1 MVDDDRISPADLRRI
16 ADQALTLQEH
26 VLRRAWGL
34 VFGVTAANI
43 AVVLVLPLVVRAAG
57 LSEAYG
63 LLPRVL
69 ANTAVSLVG
78 DAFDIW
84 IFKRILDTSRVTRA
98 LRGSLWARTLRP
110 ATALAFFGACVA
122 VLLGALVFLRPD
134 FVVVLFALEATLLPL
149 FYLGLRVSFP
159 NRLPAEGIAA
169 LGVYALAD
177 LGSLAVALL
186 RGSAAAYGLLW
197 AVAVAGFVL
206 AFLRARSAPPPI
218 PPEVGLE

>member
-1 MVDDDRISPADLRRI
+1 MVDDDGISPADVRRI
-16 ADQALTLQEH
+16 ADRAFDLQEH

-34 VFGVTAANI
+34 VYGVTAANI
-43 AVVLVLPLVVRAAG
+43 AVILFLPLVVRAAG

-69 ANTAVSLVG
+69 ANTAVSLLA

-84 IFKRILDTSRVTRA
+84 MFKRILDTRRVTRA
-98 LRGSLWARTLRP
+98 VKRSLWARTVRP
-110 ATALAFFGACVA
+110 ATALASFGICVA

-134 FVVVLFALEATLLPL
+134 FAVVLFVLEATLLPI

-159 NRLPAEGIAA
+159 SRLPAEGIAA
-169 LGVYALAD
+169 FGVYAVAD

-186 RGSAAAYGLLW
+186 KASATAYGLLW
-197 AVAVAGFVL
+197 GVAFAGFAL
-206 AFLRARSAPPPI
+206 AFIRARSARAPLAL
-218 PPEVGLE
+218 EVETE

>member
-1 MVDDDRISPADLRRI
+1 MVDDDGISAADLRSI
-16 ADQALTLQEH
+16 ADQALNLQEH

-34 VFGVTAANI
+34 VYGATAANI
-43 AVVLVLPLVVRAAG
+43 AVVLFLPLVVRAAG

-69 ANTAVSLVG
+69 ANTAVSLVA
-78 DAFDIW
+78 DTFDIW
-84 IFKRILDTSRVTRA
+84 MFKRILDTSRVTRA
-98 LRGSLWARTLRP
+98 VKGSLWARTTRP
-110 ATALAFFGACVA
+110 ATALASFGVCVA
-122 VLLGALVFLRPD
+122 VVLGAFVFLRPD
-134 FVVVLFALEATLLPL
+134 FVVVLFALEGTLLPI

-159 NRLPAEGIAA
+159 KRLPAESIAA

-197 AVAVAGFVL
+197 AVALVGFLL
-206 AFLRARSAPPPI
+206 AFLRARSAPPPV
-218 PPEVGLE
+218 PPEVAPE